1 MRPAGQGVPGPE
13 GSIAKLQFAELNK
26 AHQWADKHAAAW
38 AKTWAA
44 ATGLPDSVMVKAAAD
59 STQTPVPVDSTV
71 TSAEQS
77 LVGAFSKAGLI
88 PKSYSFSPYVSTA
101 FNSSVQ

>member
-1 MRPAGQGVPGPE
+1 MLSKE
-13 GSIAKLQFAELNK
+13 ITEYLTELNK
-26 AHQWADKHAAAW
+26 AHLWADTHAAQWAR
-38 AKTWAA
+38 TWAA

-59 STQTPVPVDSTV
+59 STQTPVPIDSTV

-101 FNSSVQ
+101 FNASVQ

>member
-1 MRPAGQGVPGPE
+1 
-13 GSIAKLQFAELNK
+13 
-26 AHQWADKHAAAW
+26 
-38 AKTWAA
+38 
-44 ATGLPDSVMVKAAAD
+44 MVKAAAD